1 MVKGIREF
9 PASKII
15 EIGGAGDSE
24 NSSRTNLLKRKNKV
38 NEIFRGVAYNE
49 ITRVDGF
56 PYNRRS
62 ERFSKVGNTGRTAIS
77 TTISK
82 RNDKNTKYLYPT
94 STVYGGTGGQ
104 CQFFPPDR
112 KRNVALL
119 YQYLDL
125 FRAIF
130 ATGEGG
136 T

>member
-15 EIGGAGDSE
+15 EIGGAGNSEDSG
-24 NSSRTNLLKRKNKV
+24 RTDLLKRKNKV
-38 NEIFRGVAYNE
+38 NEILRGVAYSG
-49 ITRVDGF
+49 ITRADGF
-56 PYNRRS
+56 PYSRRS
-62 ERFSKVGNTGRTAIS
+62 ERFPKVGNTGRTAIP
-77 TTISK
+77 TTIPE

-112 KRNVALL
+112 KGNVALL